1 MTTSRLTPAGL
12 AGLEPGDHTD
22 PAVIGLQ
29 IRVRENRHG
38 KRRRTWLLRYK
49 WQGQPVRITLG
60 GDTLGLADARGLA
73 LEARRLIDRGID
85 PRDAERP
92 TRRRAAPPKPAPV
105 PPAGEP
111 ARPAGLPAPGDFK
124 PHSVEHLAHE
134 YLERHVKRQ
143 RKRPEYVERFLAAEV
158 LTPTAWAGR
167 DARTITPRQVVEL
180 LDGIVER
187 GSPTMANRGAGILSQ
202 MFRFGVHRAIVEAS
216 PVQLLYRPGGKEKP
230 RERALTEAELGAF
243 LANLEEAMR
252 YQTGEGRRSP
262 RMAHALR
269 LLLLTGQRRGELGLA
284 RWSDVTLSG
293 RAPLWR
299 IPAAHSKTGAPH
311 AVPLSPAA
319 VREFEA
325 LRKYANGSDYVL
337 PTEDGKAPADPKLIT
352 RSVARNLERLRKAAA
367 AMKPPVELEPFTV
380 HDLRR
385 TCRTGLAR
393 LRVPHDVAER
403 VLNHKLPAM
412 RAVYDQHEPLEEMR
426 AALGKWATHLAHI
439 EAAGARATP

>member
-1 MTTSRLTPAGL
+1 MTAKRLNPSNL
-12 AGLEPGDHTD
+12 ATLEPGDHTD
-22 PAVIGLQ
+22 PAVTGLQ
-29 IRVRENRHG
+29 IRVREDRHG

-49 WQGQPVRITLG
+49 WAGHPVRITLG
-60 GDTLGLADARGLA
+60 GDTLGLAEARAMA

-85 PRDAERP
+85 PRNAERP
-92 TRRRAAPPKPAPV
+92 TRRRAAPPKPKPAAAV
-105 PPAGEP
+105 PAVR
-111 ARPAGLPAPGDFK
+111 AVADR
-124 PHSVEHLAHE
+124 PHSIEHLAHE

-230 RERALTEAELGAF
+230 RERALADEEIAAL
-243 LANLEEAMR
+243 LVNLEAAMR
-252 YQTGEGRRSP
+252 FQTGEGRRSP

-269 LLLLTGQRRGELGLA
+269 LLLLTGQRRGELALA
-284 RWSDVTLSG
+284 RWDDFTPTG
-293 RAPLWR
+293 RAPVWR
-299 IPAAHSKTGAPH
+299 IPAEHSKTGAPH
-311 AVPLSPAA
+311 VVPLSPAA
-319 VREFEA
+319 VRELEA
-325 LRKYANGSDYVL
+325 LRKYANGSVYVV
-337 PTEDGKAPADPKLIT
+337 PTEDGKAAADAKLIT
-352 RSVARNLERLRKAAA
+352 RCLARNLGRLIAAAA
-367 AMKPPVELEPFTV
+367 AMQPPVTLEPFTV

-393 LRVPHDVAER
+393 LDVAHDVAER

-412 RAVYDQHEPLEEMR
+412 RAVYDRHEPLKEMR
-426 AALGKWATHLAHI
+426 AALVKWAEHLEEL
-439 EAAGARATP
+439 EANAARGAP